1 METLIE
7 NKTFADA
14 EINHLLTPEKKIDLL
29 RQMFRIRR
37 FELTALKQYQTSG
50 QMGGFLHLYTGQESV
65 AVGTLSLCGD
75 DDHVIAGYRSHGNAL
90 AMGMSMNE
98 CMAELFGKV
107 TGCSKGKGGSMH
119 FFAPDKNYW
128 GGHGIVAGQ
137 TPLGMGLAFA
147 LKYQGRKGC
156 CLCFSATARSIKG
169 FIRHPEPG
177 LALEIPV
184 IYIIENN
191 QYSMGTSLERLPPT
205 KPASPPG
212 PKVTTSNGTGLT
224 AKIFTKFAPKLGPP
238 SSAPIT
244 NAGPRCWKLT
254 PIVTT
259 VIPCRMPTRKNIAT
273 PRRSKNIGSSMI
285 HFNSGRHDC
294 WPRASSRNRRLASW
308 MPPPRPKPSQPLSLP
323 RRARCRNRRIFF
335 PMFIMRWI
343 SKPRR
348 AGPGNIFSTINPDF
362 TDYYP
367 CPRSPIVK
375 P

>member
-7 NKTFADA
+7 NKTFTDA
-14 EINHLLTPEKKIDLL
+14 EINRLLTPEKKIDLL
-29 RQMFRIRR
+29 RQMLRIRR

-156 CLCFSATARSIKG
+156 CLCFLGDGAVNQGVYQASLN
-169 FIRHPEPG
+169 
-177 LALEIPV
+177 LASLWSLPV

-191 QYSMGTSLERLPPT
+191 QYSMGTSLER
-205 KPASPPG
+205 
-212 PKVTTSNGTGLT
+212 
-224 AKIFTKFAPKLGPP
+224 
-238 SSAPIT
+238 SSAFKNCLAARAEGYNLEWDRVNGEDIYEVRAKTWTAIQRAHNECRPTVLEIDTYRYYGHSVSDANTKKYRDPEEIEKYRKFHDPLQLWQSRLLAEGVIT
-244 NAGPRCWKLT
+244 EPQ
-254 PIVTT
+254 
-259 VIPCRMPTRKNIAT
+259 
-273 PRRSKNIGSSMI
+273 IGDLDAAAQAEAVAAVQ
-285 HFNSGRHDC
+285 F
-294 WPRASSRNRRLASW
+294 ASTSA
-308 MPPPRPKPSQPLSLP
+308 LP
-323 RRARCRNRRIFF
+323 EPAD
-335 PMFIMRWI
+335 
-343 SKPRR
+343 
-348 AGPGNIFSTINPDF
+348 IFSDV
-362 TDYYP
+362 YYEVDQQTP
-367 CPRSPIVK
+367 AGRTGK
-375 P
+375 YFFND